1 MFALNLLLCY
11 ALRYF
16 LSTFLNAYHL
26 IVPDPALW
34 ATVTDSRMCEK
45 IFLRPSLD
53 EIYDLQW
60 SPDSMF
66 VLAGA
71 INSKVLK

>member
-1 MFALNLLLCY
+1 MIFQTMPY
-11 ALRYF
+11 T
-16 LSTFLNAYHL
+16 LSQIRAAIFR
-26 IVPDPALW
+26 IVSDPSVW
-34 ATVTDSRMCEK
+34 PTVTDSRICEK

-71 INSKVLK
+71 INSKV

>member
-1 MFALNLLLCY
+1 M
-11 ALRYF
+11 
-16 LSTFLNAYHL
+16 S
-26 IVPDPALW
+26 DPAVW

-71 INSKVLK
+71 INSKVHLIFVLHASFTAVLVSVSVFVSA

>member
-1 MFALNLLLCY
+1 MECELY
-11 ALRYF
+11 ANIIHF
-16 LSTFLNAYHL
+16 CTLSS
-26 IVPDPALW
+26 VPDPSVW
-34 ATVTDSRMCEK
+34 PTVTDGKMCEK

-60 SPDSMF
+60 SPDSQF

-71 INSKVLK
+71 INSKV

>member
-1 MFALNLLLCY
+1 
-11 ALRYF
+11 
-16 LSTFLNAYHL
+16 
-26 IVPDPALW
+26 
-34 ATVTDSRMCEK
+34 MCEK

-71 INSKVLK
+71 INSKVIKKNNILLLFACDVYCSISIIVSISHVHKNVLQP

>member
-1 MFALNLLLCY
+1 
-11 ALRYF
+11 
-16 LSTFLNAYHL
+16 
-26 IVPDPALW
+26 
-34 ATVTDSRMCEK
+34 MCEK

-71 INSKVLK
+71 INSKVIKKKMYYYYLHEMFTAVSVSVSVSVTCIKMFCSNRMFCS